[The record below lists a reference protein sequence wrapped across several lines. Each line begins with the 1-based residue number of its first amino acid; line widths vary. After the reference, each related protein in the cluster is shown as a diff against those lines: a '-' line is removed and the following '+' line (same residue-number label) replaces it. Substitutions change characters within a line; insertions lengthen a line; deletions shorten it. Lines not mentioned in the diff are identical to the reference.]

1 MNSLKM
7 IELSLT
13 DVVIRMALAVVFGA
27 LIGLERSIKRK
38 GFGISSNAILCL
50 ASCTISILQI
60 QSVDILVDVVKQ
72 NSALASIISM
82 DITRYGAQVISGVG
96 FLGAGII
103 VFRER
108 KVSGLTTAV
117 MMWNVTIIGLVIGMG
132 FLTIAFINLVATL
145 LVLALAHFK
154 RKTPL
159 KRLQLI
165 VKMKE
170 PMIKESRLHEQ
181 LQDSLEKGE
190 RLVELTLESEQEAVT
205 AKISYV
211 GKEDF
216 WHSNLHHLLKEK
228 GHVQSVCVTET
239 I

>member
-1 MNSLKM
+1 M
-7 IELSLT
+7 
-13 DVVIRMALAVVFGA
+13 
-27 LIGLERSIKRK
+27 IGLERSIKRK

-145 LVLALAHFK
+145 LVLALPF
-154 RKTPL
+154 
-159 KRLQLI
+159 
-165 VKMKE
+165 
-170 PMIKESRLHEQ
+170 
-181 LQDSLEKGE
+181 
-190 RLVELTLESEQEAVT
+190 
-205 AKISYV
+205 
-211 GKEDF
+211 
-216 WHSNLHHLLKEK
+216 
-228 GHVQSVCVTET
+228 
-239 I
+239 

>member
-50 ASCTISILQI
+50 SSCTISILQI

-117 MMWNVTIIGLVIGMG
+117 MM
-132 FLTIAFINLVATL
+132 
-145 LVLALAHFK
+145 
-154 RKTPL
+154 
-159 KRLQLI
+159 
-165 VKMKE
+165 
-170 PMIKESRLHEQ
+170 
-181 LQDSLEKGE
+181 
-190 RLVELTLESEQEAVT
+190 
-205 AKISYV
+205 
-211 GKEDF
+211 
-216 WHSNLHHLLKEK
+216 
-228 GHVQSVCVTET
+228 
-239 I
+239 

>member
-96 FLGAGII
+96 FLGVNDSSNDVKCYYYWFSHWDGLFNHCVYQSRGDFASIS
-103 VFRER
+103 
-108 KVSGLTTAV
+108 SGP
-117 MMWNVTIIGLVIGMG
+117 
-132 FLTIAFINLVATL
+132 F
-145 LVLALAHFK
+145 
-154 RKTPL
+154 
-159 KRLQLI
+159 
-165 VKMKE
+165 
-170 PMIKESRLHEQ
+170 
-181 LQDSLEKGE
+181 
-190 RLVELTLESEQEAVT
+190 
-205 AKISYV
+205 
-211 GKEDF
+211 
-216 WHSNLHHLLKEK
+216 
-228 GHVQSVCVTET
+228 
-239 I
+239 

>member
-27 LIGLERSIKRK
+27 LIGFKRK

-117 MMWNVTIIGLVIGMG
+117 MM
-132 FLTIAFINLVATL
+132 
-145 LVLALAHFK
+145 
-154 RKTPL
+154 
-159 KRLQLI
+159 
-165 VKMKE
+165 
-170 PMIKESRLHEQ
+170 
-181 LQDSLEKGE
+181 
-190 RLVELTLESEQEAVT
+190 
-205 AKISYV
+205 
-211 GKEDF
+211 
-216 WHSNLHHLLKEK
+216 
-228 GHVQSVCVTET
+228 
-239 I
+239 

>member
-1 MNSLKM
+1 
-7 IELSLT
+7 
-13 DVVIRMALAVVFGA
+13 
-27 LIGLERSIKRK
+27 
-38 GFGISSNAILCL
+38 AILCL

-132 FLTIAFINLVATL
+132 F
-145 LVLALAHFK
+145 
-154 RKTPL
+154 
-159 KRLQLI
+159 
-165 VKMKE
+165 
-170 PMIKESRLHEQ
+170 
-181 LQDSLEKGE
+181 
-190 RLVELTLESEQEAVT
+190 
-205 AKISYV
+205 
-211 GKEDF
+211 
-216 WHSNLHHLLKEK
+216 
-228 GHVQSVCVTET
+228 
-239 I
+239 

>member
-132 FLTIAFINLVATL
+132 FLTIAFINLMATL

-159 KRLQLI
+159 KRGALSRIDFGIRTRGSDSKDFLCRQRRFLAFQLAPSLKRKRARSI
-165 VKMKE
+165 CLCHGNNLT
-170 PMIKESRLHEQ
+170 IK
-181 LQDSLEKGE
+181 
-190 RLVELTLESEQEAVT
+190 
-205 AKISYV
+205 
-211 GKEDF
+211 
-216 WHSNLHHLLKEK
+216 
-228 GHVQSVCVTET
+228 
-239 I
+239 